1 MLLKM
6 MPTPPQYFSV
16 GVAVVGERELLVLG
30 HFGMAPD
37 SPEMECLRKE
47 KLSALL
53 APSVFTNISTR
64 TPQGSHCLD
73 NIWASRS
80 LKKIYTGGWCRI

>member
-1 MLLKM
+1 
-6 MPTPPQYFSV
+6 
-16 GVAVVGERELLVLG
+16 ELLVLG

-37 SPEMECLRKE
+37 SPEMECMRKE

-64 TPQGSHCLD
+64 TPQGSRCLD
-73 NIWASRS
+73 NIWTSRS
-80 LKKIYTGGWCRI
+80 LKKIYT